1 MKLNLFLPKLI
12 SATDYSETSVTSVVI
27 GAVTHITINSVNPV
41 AAFVTFIIQRINTAA
56 TKVPKDSFFPFS
68 DACISCWVVNKRWWL
83 TESSH

>member
-41 AAFVTFIIQRINTAA
+41 AAIVTFIIQRINTAA
-56 TKVPKDSFFPFS
+56 TKVPKDSFFRFQTRLHLLLG
-68 DACISCWVVNKRWWL
+68 C
-83 TESSH
+83 